1 MKAAGKEQD
10 IIVADRS
17 ADRIADKVV
26 AYKVARKAQR
36 TRTHFGFRK

>member
-17 ADRIADKVV
+17 ADKVV